1 MQKIVPQPATA
12 LVDQMMLLSRIMI
25 IDDEPL
31 NIKIARKYLQIA
43 GYSNFI
49 TTTDAANA
57 MKSIRAEEPDVILL
71 DVMMPNLDGLSA
83 CAAIRS
89 QPETAAIPIIMV
101 TTRGEERSI
110 ETAFRNG
117 CTDYVTKPIN
127 GLELLAKLQNIF
139 A

>member
-1 MQKIVPQPATA
+1 MKMKKKVL
-12 LVDQMMLLSRIMI
+12 LVDDSNTVLMMERMI
-25 IDDEPL
+25 LAKGPFEIVTARDGIEA
-31 NIKIARKYLQIA
+31 IA
-43 GYSNFI
+43 
-49 TTTDAANA
+49 
-57 MKSIRAEEPDVILL
+57 KSKSERPDVILL

-83 CAAIRS
+83 CAAIRA
-89 QPETAAIPIIMV
+89 QPETADIPIIMV
-101 TTRGEERSI
+101 TTRGEEQNI